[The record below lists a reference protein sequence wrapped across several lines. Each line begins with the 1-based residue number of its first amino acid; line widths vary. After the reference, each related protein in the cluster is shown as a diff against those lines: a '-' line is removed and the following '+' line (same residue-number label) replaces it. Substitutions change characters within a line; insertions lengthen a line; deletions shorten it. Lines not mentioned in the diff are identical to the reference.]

1 MLALDNNLVRP
12 RRGGRDPWQ
21 KAPSNPGLYRYDGI
35 LSSEESTVCLRV
47 KNLGFA
53 YPVDHRIVAKAPFLG
68 HIVRLHRD
76 SESLVVIQHQTKKIH
91 DSKIFVDTGAG
102 FTPSLE
108 LSELI
113 REVSATESGQKTTE
127 KTADNVSLTQVK
139 SKYLKTVIYA
149 MFQTIADSQQVKE
162 NTKRVALSD
171 DSRFHEVIAKAI
183 LFRVNVSVY
192 EYSNFLSKLHRELLN
207 SIRVD
212 KIASNNWMLVANNNE
227 LELEVSANI
236 VQLPRPFRVRAK
248 SYKPRMAYG
257 ANE

>member
-1 MLALDNNLVRP
+1 
-12 RRGGRDPWQ
+12 
-21 KAPSNPGLYRYDGI
+21 
-35 LSSEESTVCLRV
+35 
-47 KNLGFA
+47 
-53 YPVDHRIVAKAPFLG
+53 
-68 HIVRLHRD
+68 
-76 SESLVVIQHQTKKIH
+76 
-91 DSKIFVDTGAG
+91 
-102 FTPSLE
+102 
-108 LSELI
+108 
-113 REVSATESGQKTTE
+113 
-127 KTADNVSLTQVK
+127 
-139 SKYLKTVIYA
+139 